1 MALRI
6 RVPEQIHPFM
16 PDPDGA
22 AGVPARR
29 LPTISSDRER
39 LLFHALLL

>member
-22 AGVPARR
+22 AGVPTRR
-29 LPTISSDRER
+29 PTISSDRER